1 MRRVARAGFEGKT
14 KFENKKFENKKFD
27 NNEETSMKR
36 FAILVS
42 AFCLLTA
49 SAASAATS
57 EKFGKGGWIQDFQPE
72 IDRANSSGEQFRIK
86 GHCQSNC
93 TLFLGLRNV
102 CVERSATLLFH
113 SGHDR
118 QRNINAGSTNRMLSA
133 YNASLRQ
140 YVVDNHYMDT
150 LAFHAISGAQIID
163 RFGYKECPRK

>member
-1 MRRVARAGFEGKT
+1 MRSVAGKVFQIKT
-14 KFENKKFENKKFD
+14 VESPGRKNP
-27 NNEETSMKR
+27 MKR
-36 FAILVS
+36 L
-42 AFCLLTA
+42 AFLA
-49 SAASAATS
+49 SAVLMTISSVAFAATS

-72 IDRANSSGEQFRIK
+72 IDRNNASGELFRIK

-118 QRNINAGSTNRMLSA
+118 QRNLNAGSTQRMLNA

-150 LAFHAISGAQIID
+150 LAFHSISGAAIID
-163 RFGYKECPRK
+163 KFGYKECPRN